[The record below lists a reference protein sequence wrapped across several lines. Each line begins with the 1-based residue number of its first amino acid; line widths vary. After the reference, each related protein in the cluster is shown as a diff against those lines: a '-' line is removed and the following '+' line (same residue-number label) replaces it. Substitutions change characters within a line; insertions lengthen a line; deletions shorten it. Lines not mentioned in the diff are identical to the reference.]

1 MKVKYYLDETDQIEV
16 DGHILSR
23 LYLAENQNMVTM
35 VKVYEK
41 TNSLRIIADEE
52 MVKLSPELY
61 DDIVRGLLN
70 PRNKNKAYYSEYSY
84 Y

>member
-1 MKVKYYLDETDQIEV
+1 MI
-16 DGHILSR
+16 
-23 LYLAENQNMVTM
+23 AM

-41 TNSLRIIADEE
+41 IGTLRIIADEE
-52 MVKLSPELY
+52 MSKLSPEMY
-61 DDIVRGLLN
+61 NDIVRGLLN